1 MSEKIIRDL
10 NAMIVCQRCRIECLE
25 QAQKRQANLIWNE
38 WENVYSEKTKES
50 EYIVQRR
57 TGKRESRDGGKTW
70 SMI

>member
-1 MSEKIIRDL
+1 MSKKIIREL
-10 NAMIVCQRCRIECLE
+10 NAMIVSQRCRIECLE
-25 QAQKRQANLIWNE
+25 QAQNRQAELLWNE

-70 SMI
+70 CII